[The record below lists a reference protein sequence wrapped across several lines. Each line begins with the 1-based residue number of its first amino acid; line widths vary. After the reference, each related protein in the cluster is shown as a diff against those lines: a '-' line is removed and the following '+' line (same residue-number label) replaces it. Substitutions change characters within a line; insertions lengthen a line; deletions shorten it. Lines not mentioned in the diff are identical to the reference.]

1 MPAPIERLIL
11 VVDDDAGLREIAM
24 LLLVDKG
31 YGVVAAADAQ
41 EALELID
48 AHPAIALLFTDLQMP
63 GLLDG
68 YGLIAYLRAD
78 GNNLPAILTSGLG
91 SSPKGLPPRTSFL
104 SKPYT
109 AAISCRTS
117 RRLSV
122 TDSEVQSATPA
133 SIGDVSEASAARAR
147 AKCTALS

>member
-1 MPAPIERLIL
+1 MRDVLLRVDLKKSCLIPAPIERLIL

-91 SSPKGLPPRTSFL
+91 SSQKGLPPRTSFL

-109 AAISCRTS
+109 CRN
-117 RRLSV
+117 L
-122 TDSEVQSATPA
+122 VQNIEAF
-133 SIGDVSEASAARAR
+133 VSH
-147 AKCTALS
+147 

>member
-11 VVDDDAGLREIAM
+11 VVDDDASLREIAM

-109 AAISCRTS
+109 CRN
-117 RRLSV
+117 L
-122 TDSEVQSATPA
+122 VQNIEAF
-133 SIGDVSEASAARAR
+133 VSH
-147 AKCTALS
+147 